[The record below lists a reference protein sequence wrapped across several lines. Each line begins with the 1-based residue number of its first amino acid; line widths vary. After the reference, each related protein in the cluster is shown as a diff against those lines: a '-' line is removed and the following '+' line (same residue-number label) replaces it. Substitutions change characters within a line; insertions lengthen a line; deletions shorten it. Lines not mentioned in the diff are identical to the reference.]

1 MPRRKGSK
9 NKKTLE
15 RERLEASLK
24 SNLEAQIPVQ
34 ESQVEESTPDEEKP
48 EIEVLN
54 TIQDLPNEVATESK
68 TTKKKT
74 SLSKPKCERCG
85 VEIDSEPYKV
95 DTNVLTGRADY
106 FRESTRYV
114 KLCGKCSMELSK
126 IVDNFLLSGECS
138 EGIRKFPIDS
148 NKESWGYKQ
157 KETKKKTK
165 ITKTIIKKEIEN
177 YGTY

>member
-24 SNLEAQIPVQ
+24 SNLETQIPAQ
-34 ESQVEESTPDEEKP
+34 ESQVEESTPDEQKP
-48 EIEVLN
+48 EIEALN
-54 TIQDLPNEVATESK
+54 TIQDLPNEVVLEFK
-68 TTKKKT
+68 TTKKK
-74 SLSKPKCERCG
+74 SSPSKPKCERCG

-95 DTNVLTGRADY
+95 DTNMLTGRADY

-148 NKESWGYKQ
+148 NKES
-157 KETKKKTK
+157 
-165 ITKTIIKKEIEN
+165 
-177 YGTY
+177 

>member
-1 MPRRKGSK
+1 MPRGRKPGSK

-24 SNLEAQIPVQ
+24 SNLGTQIPAQ
-34 ESQVEESTPDEEKP
+34 ESQIEESTPDEEKP
-48 EIEVLN
+48 EIEALN
-54 TIQDLPNEVATESK
+54 TIQDLPNEAITESK
-68 TTKKKT
+68 TSKKKT
-74 SLSKPKCERCG
+74 SPSKPKCERCG

-148 NKESWGYKQ
+148 
-157 KETKKKTK
+157 KKS
-165 ITKTIIKKEIEN
+165 
-177 YGTY
+177 

>member
-1 MPRRKGSK
+1 MPRPKGSK

-34 ESQVEESTPDEEKP
+34 ESQVEESTPDEQKP
-48 EIEVLN
+48 EIEALN
-54 TIQDLPNEVATESK
+54 TIQDLPNEETEAEEQPK
-68 TTKKKT
+68 TSKKKT
-74 SLSKPKCERCG
+74 SPSKPKCERCG

-95 DTNVLTGRADY
+95 DTNMLTGRADY

-148 NKESWGYKQ
+148 NKES
-157 KETKKKTK
+157 
-165 ITKTIIKKEIEN
+165 
-177 YGTY
+177 

>member
-1 MPRRKGSK
+1 MGRRKGSK

-34 ESQVEESTPDEEKP
+34 ESQVEKSTPDEEKP
-48 EIEVLN
+48 EIEALN
-54 TIQDLPNEVATESK
+54 TIQDLPNEETETEEQPKIS
-68 TTKKKT
+68 KKKT
-74 SLSKPKCERCG
+74 SPSKPKCERCG
-85 VEIDSEPYKV
+85 VEIDSEPYKI

-138 EGIRKFPIDS
+138 EGIRKFPTS
-148 NKESWGYKQ
+148 Q
-157 KETKKKTK
+157 KD
-165 ITKTIIKKEIEN
+165 
-177 YGTY
+177 

>member
-1 MPRRKGSK
+1 MGRPKGSK

-34 ESQVEESTPDEEKP
+34 ESQVEENTPDEEKP
-48 EIEVLN
+48 EIEALN
-54 TIQDLPNEVATESK
+54 TIQDLPKEEIEIEEQPKIS
-68 TTKKKT
+68 KKKT
-74 SLSKPKCERCG
+74 APSKPKCERCG

-95 DTNVLTGRADY
+95 DTNMLTGRANY
-106 FRESTRYV
+106 FRESARYV

-148 NKESWGYKQ
+148 NKES
-157 KETKKKTK
+157 
-165 ITKTIIKKEIEN
+165 
-177 YGTY
+177 

>member
-34 ESQVEESTPDEEKP
+34 ESWVEENTPDEEKP
-48 EIEVLN
+48 EIEALN
-54 TIQDLPNEVATESK
+54 TIQDLPKEEIETEIEVEEQPKIS
-68 TTKKKT
+68 KKKT
-74 SLSKPKCERCG
+74 SPSKPKCERCG

-148 NKESWGYKQ
+148 NKES
-157 KETKKKTK
+157 
-165 ITKTIIKKEIEN
+165 
-177 YGTY
+177 

>member
-1 MPRRKGSK
+1 MPRGRPKGAK

-48 EIEVLN
+48 EFGALN
-54 TIQDLPNEVATESK
+54 TIQDLPNEVTVESNTESK
-68 TTKKKT
+68 TTKKK
-74 SLSKPKCERCG
+74 SSPSKPKCERCG

-114 KLCGKCSMELSK
+114 KLCGKCSMKLSK

-148 NKESWGYKQ
+148 NKES
-157 KETKKKTK
+157 
-165 ITKTIIKKEIEN
+165 
-177 YGTY
+177 

>member
-1 MPRRKGSK
+1 MPRGRPKGAK

-34 ESQVEESTPDEEKP
+34 ESWVEESTPDEEKP
-48 EIEVLN
+48 EIEALN
-54 TIQDLPNEVATESK
+54 TIQDLPNEVTTESKTESK

-74 SLSKPKCERCG
+74 SPSKPKCERCG

-95 DTNVLTGRADY
+95 DTNMLTGRADY

-126 IVDNFLLSGECS
+126 IVDNFLLSGERS

-148 NKESWGYKQ
+148 NKES
-157 KETKKKTK
+157 
-165 ITKTIIKKEIEN
+165 
-177 YGTY
+177 

>member
-1 MPRRKGSK
+1 MGRRKGSK

-34 ESQVEESTPDEEKP
+34 ESQVEESTPDEQKP
-48 EIEVLN
+48 EIEALN
-54 TIQDLPNEVATESK
+54 TIQDLPNEGTKTEEQPK
-68 TTKKKT
+68 TLKKKT
-74 SLSKPKCERCG
+74 SPSKPKCERCG

-148 NKESWGYKQ
+148 NKES
-157 KETKKKTK
+157 
-165 ITKTIIKKEIEN
+165 
-177 YGTY
+177 

>member
-24 SNLEAQIPVQ
+24 SNLEAQIPAQ
-34 ESQVEESTPDEEKP
+34 ESQEESNTPDEQKL
-48 EIEVLN
+48 EIEALN
-54 TIQDLPNEVATESK
+54 TIQDLPKEEIETEIEVEEQPKIS
-68 TTKKKT
+68 KKKT
-74 SLSKPKCERCG
+74 SPSKPKCERCG

-148 NKESWGYKQ
+148 NKES
-157 KETKKKTK
+157 
-165 ITKTIIKKEIEN
+165 
-177 YGTY
+177 

>member
-1 MPRRKGSK
+1 MPRGRKPGSK

-34 ESQVEESTPDEEKP
+34 ESQVEESTPDEQKP
-48 EIEVLN
+48 EIEALN
-54 TIQDLPNEVATESK
+54 TIQDLPNEVTTESK
-68 TTKKKT
+68 TSKKKT
-74 SLSKPKCERCG
+74 SPSKPKCERCG

-138 EGIRKFPIDS
+138 EGIKKFPIDS
-148 NKESWGYKQ
+148 NKES
-157 KETKKKTK
+157 
-165 ITKTIIKKEIEN
+165 
-177 YGTY
+177 

>member
-1 MPRRKGSK
+1 MGRRKGSK

-24 SNLEAQIPVQ
+24 SNLEAQIPAQ
-34 ESQVEESTPDEEKP
+34 ESQEESNTPDEQKP
-48 EIEVLN
+48 EIEALN
-54 TIQDLPNEVATESK
+54 TIQDLPNEETETEEQPK
-68 TTKKKT
+68 TSKKKT
-74 SLSKPKCERCG
+74 SPSKPKCERCG

-95 DTNVLTGRADY
+95 DTNMLTGRADY

-138 EGIRKFPIDS
+138 EGIRKFPTSPKDQ
-148 NKESWGYKQ
+148 KGYKPVNP
-157 KETKKKTK
+157 K
-165 ITKTIIKKEIEN
+165 
-177 YGTY
+177 

>member
-34 ESQVEESTPDEEKP
+34 ESQVEESMPDEEKP
-48 EIEVLN
+48 EIGALN
-54 TIQDLPNEVATESK
+54 TIQDLPKEEIEIEEQTK
-68 TTKKKT
+68 TSKKKT
-74 SLSKPKCERCG
+74 SPSKPKCERCG

-148 NKESWGYKQ
+148 NKES
-157 KETKKKTK
+157 
-165 ITKTIIKKEIEN
+165 
-177 YGTY
+177 

>member
-1 MPRRKGSK
+1 MPRGRLKGAK

-24 SNLEAQIPVQ
+24 SNLEAQIPAQ
-34 ESQVEESTPDEEKP
+34 ESQIEESTPDEQKP
-48 EIEVLN
+48 EIEALN
-54 TIQDLPNEVATESK
+54 TIQDLPNEETETKEQPK
-68 TTKKKT
+68 TSKKKT
-74 SLSKPKCERCG
+74 SPSKPKCERCG

-95 DTNVLTGRADY
+95 DTNMLTGRADY

-148 NKESWGYKQ
+148 NKES
-157 KETKKKTK
+157 
-165 ITKTIIKKEIEN
+165 
-177 YGTY
+177 

>member
-1 MPRRKGSK
+1 MGRRKGSK

-24 SNLEAQIPVQ
+24 SNLEAQIPAQ
-34 ESQVEESTPDEEKP
+34 ESQVEESTPDEQKP
-48 EIEVLN
+48 EIEALN
-54 TIQDLPNEVATESK
+54 TIQDLPNEITTESK
-68 TTKKKT
+68 TSKKK
-74 SLSKPKCERCG
+74 SSPSKPKCERCG

-138 EGIRKFPIDS
+138 EGIKKFPTSPKDQ
-148 NKESWGYKQ
+148 KGYKAVNP
-157 KETKKKTK
+157 K
-165 ITKTIIKKEIEN
+165 
-177 YGTY
+177 

>member
-1 MPRRKGSK
+1 MPRGRPKGAK

-15 RERLEASLK
+15 REKLEASLK

-34 ESQVEESTPDEEKP
+34 ESWVEESTPDEEKP
-48 EIEVLN
+48 EIEALN
-54 TIQDLPNEVATESK
+54 TIQDLPNEVTTESKTESK

-74 SLSKPKCERCG
+74 SPSKPKCERCG

-138 EGIRKFPIDS
+138 EGVRKFPIDS
-148 NKESWGYKQ
+148 NKES
-157 KETKKKTK
+157 
-165 ITKTIIKKEIEN
+165 
-177 YGTY
+177 

>member
-15 RERLEASLK
+15 RERLERERLEASLK
-24 SNLEAQIPVQ
+24 SNLEAQIPAQ
-34 ESQVEESTPDEEKP
+34 ESQVEESTPDEQKP
-48 EIEVLN
+48 EIEALN
-54 TIQDLPNEVATESK
+54 TIQDLPNEVVTKSK
-68 TTKKKT
+68 ASKKKT
-74 SLSKPKCERCG
+74 SPSKPKCERCG

-148 NKESWGYKQ
+148 NKES
-157 KETKKKTK
+157 
-165 ITKTIIKKEIEN
+165 
-177 YGTY
+177 

>member
-1 MPRRKGSK
+1 MGRRKGSK

-24 SNLEAQIPVQ
+24 SNLEAQIPAQ
-34 ESQVEESTPDEEKP
+34 ESQVEESTPDEQKP
-48 EIEVLN
+48 EIGALN
-54 TIQDLPNEVATESK
+54 TIQDLPNEETETEEQPKAS
-68 TTKKKT
+68 KKKT
-74 SLSKPKCERCG
+74 SPSKPKCERCG

-95 DTNVLTGRADY
+95 DTNQITGRADY

-138 EGIRKFPIDS
+138 EGIRKFPTSPKD
-148 NKESWGYKQ
+148 
-157 KETKKKTK
+157 
-165 ITKTIIKKEIEN
+165 
-177 YGTY
+177 

>member
-1 MPRRKGSK
+1 MPRGRKPGSK

-34 ESQVEESTPDEEKP
+34 ESQVEESTPDEQKP
-48 EIEVLN
+48 EIEALN
-54 TIQDLPNEVATESK
+54 TIQDLPNEVTTESK
-68 TTKKKT
+68 ALKKKT
-74 SLSKPKCERCG
+74 SPSKPKCERCG

-95 DTNVLTGRADY
+95 DTNMLTGRADY

-148 NKESWGYKQ
+148 NKES
-157 KETKKKTK
+157 
-165 ITKTIIKKEIEN
+165 
-177 YGTY
+177 

>member
-1 MPRRKGSK
+1 MGRRKGSK

-34 ESQVEESTPDEEKP
+34 ESQEESNTPDEQKP
-48 EIEVLN
+48 EIEALN
-54 TIQDLPNEVATESK
+54 TIQDLSNKVTETEEQPK
-68 TTKKKT
+68 TSKKKT
-74 SLSKPKCERCG
+74 SPSKPKCERCG

-95 DTNVLTGRADY
+95 DTNQITGRADY

-138 EGIRKFPIDS
+138 EGIRKFPTSPKD
-148 NKESWGYKQ
+148 
-157 KETKKKTK
+157 
-165 ITKTIIKKEIEN
+165 
-177 YGTY
+177 

>member
-1 MPRRKGSK
+1 MGRPKGSK

-24 SNLEAQIPVQ
+24 SNLEAQISIQ
-34 ESQVEESTPDEEKP
+34 ESQVEDLPLREEESTPDEQKL
-48 EIEVLN
+48 EIESLN
-54 TIQDLPNEVATESK
+54 TIQDLPNEETEVEEQPK
-68 TTKKKT
+68 TSKKKT
-74 SLSKPKCERCG
+74 SPSKPKCERCG
-85 VEIDSEPYKV
+85 VEIDSEPYKI

-138 EGIRKFPIDS
+138 EGIRKFPTSSKDQ
-148 NKESWGYKQ
+148 KGYKPVNP
-157 KETKKKTK
+157 K
-165 ITKTIIKKEIEN
+165 
-177 YGTY
+177 

>member
-24 SNLEAQIPVQ
+24 SNLEAQIPAQ
-34 ESQVEESTPDEEKP
+34 ESQVEESTPDEQKP
-48 EIEVLN
+48 KIEALN
-54 TIQDLPNEVATESK
+54 TIQDLPNEETETEEQPKAS
-68 TTKKKT
+68 KKKT
-74 SLSKPKCERCG
+74 SPSKPKCERCG

-95 DTNVLTGRADY
+95 DTNQITGRADY

-138 EGIRKFPIDS
+138 EGIRRFPTSPKD
-148 NKESWGYKQ
+148 
-157 KETKKKTK
+157 
-165 ITKTIIKKEIEN
+165 
-177 YGTY
+177 

>member
-1 MPRRKGSK
+1 MPRGRPKGAK

-34 ESQVEESTPDEEKP
+34 ESQVEESTPDEENP

-68 TTKKKT
+68 TIKKK
-74 SLSKPKCERCG
+74 SSPSKPKCERCG

-95 DTNVLTGRADY
+95 DTNTLTGRADY

-138 EGIRKFPIDS
+138 EGIRKFPTSSKD
-148 NKESWGYKQ
+148 
-157 KETKKKTK
+157 
-165 ITKTIIKKEIEN
+165 
-177 YGTY
+177 

>member
-1 MPRRKGSK
+1 MPRGRKPGSK

-24 SNLEAQIPVQ
+24 SNLGTQIPAQ
-34 ESQVEESTPDEEKP
+34 ESQIEESTPDEEKP
-48 EIEVLN
+48 EIEALN
-54 TIQDLPNEVATESK
+54 TIQDLPKEEIETEKQPKIS
-68 TTKKKT
+68 KKKT
-74 SLSKPKCERCG
+74 FPSKPKCERCG

-148 NKESWGYKQ
+148 NKES
-157 KETKKKTK
+157 
-165 ITKTIIKKEIEN
+165 
-177 YGTY
+177 

>member
-1 MPRRKGSK
+1 MPRGRKPGSK

-34 ESQVEESTPDEEKP
+34 ESQVEESTPDEQKP

-54 TIQDLPNEVATESK
+54 TIQDLPNEEIEIEGQPK
-68 TTKKKT
+68 TSKKK
-74 SLSKPKCERCG
+74 SSPLKPKCERCG
-85 VEIDSEPYKV
+85 VDIDSEPYKV
-95 DTNVLTGRADY
+95 DTNMLTGRADY

-148 NKESWGYKQ
+148 NKES
-157 KETKKKTK
+157 
-165 ITKTIIKKEIEN
+165 
-177 YGTY
+177 

>member
-1 MPRRKGSK
+1 MPRGRPKGAK
-9 NKKTLE
+9 NKKTLERERLE

-24 SNLEAQIPVQ
+24 SNLEAQIPAQ
-34 ESQVEESTPDEEKP
+34 ESQVEESTPDEEKL
-48 EIEVLN
+48 EFGALN
-54 TIQDLPNEVATESK
+54 TIQDLPNEVVTESK
-68 TTKKKT
+68 TSKKKT

-95 DTNVLTGRADY
+95 DTNMLTGRADY

-148 NKESWGYKQ
+148 NKES
-157 KETKKKTK
+157 
-165 ITKTIIKKEIEN
+165 
-177 YGTY
+177 

>member
-1 MPRRKGSK
+1 MPRGRKPGSK

-34 ESQVEESTPDEEKP
+34 ESWVEDSTPDEEKP
-48 EIEVLN
+48 EIGALN
-54 TIQDLPNEVATESK
+54 TIQDLPNKVEVEFKAL
-68 TTKKKT
+68 KKKT
-74 SLSKPKCERCG
+74 SPSKSKCERCG

-95 DTNVLTGRADY
+95 DTNMLTGRADY

-148 NKESWGYKQ
+148 NKES
-157 KETKKKTK
+157 
-165 ITKTIIKKEIEN
+165 
-177 YGTY
+177 

>member
-1 MPRRKGSK
+1 MGRRKGSK

-24 SNLEAQIPVQ
+24 SNLEAQIPTQ
-34 ESQVEESTPDEEKP
+34 KSQIEDLPLRKEESTPDEEKP
-48 EIEVLN
+48 EIEALN
-54 TIQDLPNEVATESK
+54 TIQDLPKEEAETEEQLK
-68 TTKKKT
+68 TSRKKT
-74 SLSKPKCERCG
+74 SPSKPKCERCG

-148 NKESWGYKQ
+148 NKES
-157 KETKKKTK
+157 
-165 ITKTIIKKEIEN
+165 
-177 YGTY
+177 

>member
-1 MPRRKGSK
+1 MGRPKGSK

-15 RERLEASLK
+15 RERLEVSLK

-34 ESQVEESTPDEEKP
+34 ESQVEESTPDEQKP
-48 EIEVLN
+48 EIEALN
-54 TIQDLPNEVATESK
+54 TIQDLPNKGAETEEQPK
-68 TTKKKT
+68 TSKKKT
-74 SLSKPKCERCG
+74 SPSKPKCERCG

-95 DTNVLTGRADY
+95 DTNMLTGRADY

-148 NKESWGYKQ
+148 NKES
-157 KETKKKTK
+157 
-165 ITKTIIKKEIEN
+165 
-177 YGTY
+177 